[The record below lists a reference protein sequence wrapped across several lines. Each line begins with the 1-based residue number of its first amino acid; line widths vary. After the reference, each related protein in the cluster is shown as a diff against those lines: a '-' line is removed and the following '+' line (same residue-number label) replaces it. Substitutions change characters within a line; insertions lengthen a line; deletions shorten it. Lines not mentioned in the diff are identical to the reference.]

1 MSENRKKNDV
11 LEDLKNIGLVL
22 GGVVIGKLID
32 VGTHK
37 ILKIEEDASL
47 SGLAEMKKF
56 ISPAVRIIGGG
67 AGAYFVPNK
76 IGRLLLGGVA
86 VSGASSMVNY
96 GVTKVLNKG
105 AQVSGFG
112 EIAYAENQNS
122 GSLLLDN
129 FDPEFPDLAIEGA
142 SDNNLLEQ
150 NDDYSSVDDDFDD
163 AEIM

>member
-1 MSENRKKNDV
+1 MSENSKKNDV

-37 ILKIEEDASL
+37 ILKLEEDASL

-56 ISPAVRIIGGG
+56 ISPAVRIVGGG

-76 IGRLLLGGVA
+76 VGRLILGGVA

-96 GVTKVLNKG
+96 GMHKVLNKG

-112 EIAYAENQNS
+112 EIGIADNS
-122 GSLLLDN
+122 GSSLLLDD
-129 FDPEFPDLAIEGA
+129 FDPDLPDLAIEGA
-142 SDNNLLEQ
+142 GDINLLEQ
-150 NDDYSSVDDDFDD
+150 NDSYSSADDEFDD

>member
-1 MSENRKKNDV
+1 MSENSKKNDV

-56 ISPAVRIIGGG
+56 ISPAVRIVGGG

-76 IGRLLLGGVA
+76 VGRLLLGGIA

-96 GVTKVLNKG
+96 GVHKVLNKG

-112 EIAYAENQNS
+112 EIAYADNMDS
-122 GSLLLDN
+122 GSLLLDD
-129 FDPEFPDLAIEGA
+129 FDPELPDLAIEGA
-142 SDNNLLEQ
+142 SDINLLEQ
-150 NDDYSSVDDDFDD
+150 DDSYSSMDEDFDD

>member
-1 MSENRKKNDV
+1 MSENGKKNDV

-37 ILKIEEDASL
+37 ILKLEEDASL

-56 ISPAVRIIGGG
+56 ISPAVRIVGGG

-96 GVTKVLNKG
+96 GMHKVLNKS

-112 EIAYAENQNS
+112 EIDYTNTRS
-122 GSLLLDN
+122 GSSLLLDDI
-129 FDPEFPDLAIEGA
+129 DPDLPDLAIEGA
-142 SDNNLLEQ
+142 GDINLLEQ
-150 NDDYSSVDDDFDD
+150 NDDYSSINDDFDD